1 MVTGG
6 VEEEPGQEAEFDAE
20 AAVAVM
26 QTADRRARHELT
38 INHPAMLTAWGLIYL
53 FAYGVLWLSVR
64 GQRPFTGPTPAATG
78 TVLIFVLVALTVTAA
93 VVGRASS
100 GVGGRR
106 ALQRRMYYL
115 ALPVGYAGVFVLEAA
130 LNHGGA
136 SKAVVALMGASGPVL
151 VTGIAYMVG
160 SAIDLTWLIF
170 GLGAWLVVT
179 AAGSAFAGPVGVWAA
194 DGLSGGLGFLVA
206 AATGWRPG
214 RS

>member
-1 MVTGG
+1 M
-6 VEEEPGQEAEFDAE
+6 EEQSGQETEFDAK

-26 QTADRRARHELT
+26 QTAGRRARHELI

-53 FAYGVLWLSVR
+53 LAYGVLWVSVR
-64 GQRPFTGPTPAATG
+64 GQRPFTGPTPAAIG
-78 TVLIFVLVALTVTAA
+78 TTLIVVLVALTVTAA

-136 SKAVVALMGASGPVL
+136 SKALVALMGASGPVL

-160 SAIDLTWLIF
+160 SAIDLAWLIF

-206 AATGWRPG
+206 AAATGWWPG